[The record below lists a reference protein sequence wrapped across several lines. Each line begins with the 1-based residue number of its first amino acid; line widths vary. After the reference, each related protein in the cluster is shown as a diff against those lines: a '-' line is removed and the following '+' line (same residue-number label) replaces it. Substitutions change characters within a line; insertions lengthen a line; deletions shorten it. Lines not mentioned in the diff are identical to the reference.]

1 MSKLSDWIK
10 VALLTVIAICGVVTA
25 SEVRRIARTD
35 FEVELSVEQADSL
48 LTLAKEAEEQAAKD
62 WEESE

>member
-10 VALLTVIAICGVVTA
+10 VALLTVIAISGVVTA

-35 FEVELSVEQADSL
+35 FEVELSVEQAASL
-48 LTLAKEAEEQAAKD
+48 LTMAKAAEEQAAKD
-62 WEESE
+62 WGASE

>member
-10 VALLTVIAICGVVTA
+10 VALLTMMAISGVVTA

-35 FEVELSVEQADSL
+35 FEVELSVEQANSL
-48 LTLAKEAEEQAAKD
+48 LTLAKAAKD
-62 WEESE
+62 WGASE